1 VTDSVRRPYTGK
13 RVLLGVSGG
22 IASYKSA
29 WLARLLTKAGAEV
42 DVVMTRAATEFVGT
56 VTFEALTGRPVHTGL
71 FDAGRTLD
79 HIRLAKGADTIVVA
93 PATADLMARAAT
105 GQADDLLTALLL
117 AAECPV
123 LFVPAMNDRMWAHAQ
138 TQANAAH
145 LRGLGYRLL
154 DPDAGPL
161 AAGEGS
167 GPGRMPEPE
176 TIFTHVGRMLEGTGA
191 LTGRRVLVTAG
202 PTREAIDPVRFLSNH
217 SSGKM
222 GVAIAAAAWRRG
234 AEVTLVAGPLLVPV
248 PPGVTLQRVE
258 STEEMRDA
266 VAANI
271 GQSDI
276 LIMAAAP
283 ADYRPGEVAPGKL
296 KKTGSPRTL
305 ELQET
310 PDILSATTSARKPGA
325 VMVGFALE
333 TEDLLA
339 NAARKLEKK
348 GLDLIVLNDAKEPG
362 AGFGVDTNRVTF
374 LTRGGGEPERLPL
387 MPKGEVADAI
397 LDRAETL
404 LHGR

>member
-1 VTDSVRRPYTGK
+1 
-13 RVLLGVSGG
+13 
-22 IASYKSA
+22 
-29 WLARLLTKAGAEV
+29 
-42 DVVMTRAATEFVGT
+42 
-56 VTFEALTGRPVHTGL
+56 
-71 FDAGRTLD
+71 
-79 HIRLAKGADTIVVA
+79 
-93 PATADLMARAAT
+93 
-105 GQADDLLTALLL
+105 
-117 AAECPV
+117 
-123 LFVPAMNDRMWAHAQ
+123 
-138 TQANAAH
+138 
-145 LRGLGYRLL
+145 
-154 DPDAGPL
+154 
-161 AAGEGS
+161 
-167 GPGRMPEPE
+167 MPEPE
-176 TIFTHVGRMLEGTGA
+176 TIFTHVGRLLEGTGA

-296 KKTGSPRTL
+296 KKTGSPRML